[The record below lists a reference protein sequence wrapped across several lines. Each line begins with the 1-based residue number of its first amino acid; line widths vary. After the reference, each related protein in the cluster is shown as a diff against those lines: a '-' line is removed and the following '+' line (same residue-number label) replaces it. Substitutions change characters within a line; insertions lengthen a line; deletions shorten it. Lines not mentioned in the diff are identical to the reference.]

1 MTYGKRAVH
10 AHKPIRS
17 AGSIKEAVRL
27 GAPAFRALNF
37 HGSESDCRSAEVQEA
52 NVCLTR
58 AFVFR
63 TMYFATTKTGRAS
76 LLRQATRQSP

>member
-37 HGSESDCRSAEVQEA
+37 HGSESKLVFSGSAGGER
-52 NVCLTR
+52 L
-58 AFVFR
+58 
-63 TMYFATTKTGRAS
+63 
-76 LLRQATRQSP
+76 PD